1 MKVSEIIKAVR
12 WCIDE
17 ESNNNSDMADAI
29 DEKDDSYMD
38 NIIKAKINDALRWVC
53 VTAPATL
60 LLGGESKNG
69 INALTKDYTFSSGAE
84 GYNKNWNEDFG
95 IGMITLPSDVS
106 FLRFLRVRGLD
117 WYKAILSP
125 VDEDSEEEL
134 TMFNETSKGTYDRPQ
149 ATVVLG
155 TPMRLLVQPASDSI
169 EVTIAYSPTDSSQ
182 DIENDSD
189 IDIPAKVCGAFLYYI
204 AYLLLSAYDDTKA
217 TKMYEI
223 ALQQLG
229 AQTKQS

>member
-17 ESNNNSDMADAI
+17 ETNNTSEMADVI

-53 VTAPATL
+53 VTAPSSL
-60 LLGGESKNG
+60 LLGGDSDNG
-69 INALTKDYTFSSGAE
+69 TSALTKDYVFTSGGE
-84 GYNKNWNEDFG
+84 GYNQGWNDTFG
-95 IGMITLPSDVS
+95 IGMITIPSDVS
-106 FLRFLRVRGLD
+106 FLKFLRVRGSD
-117 WYKAILSP
+117 WYRAILSP

-149 ATVVLG
+149 ASVVLG
-155 TPMRLLVQPASDSI
+155 TPMRLLVQPASDNI
-169 EVTIAYSPTDSSQ
+169 EVTVAYSPTDNSQ
-182 DIENDSD
+182 DLEDD
-189 IDIPAKVCGAFLYYI
+189 TDVEIPAKVRGAFIYYI

-217 TKMYEI
+217 EKMYSI

-229 AQTKQS
+229 ATQTK